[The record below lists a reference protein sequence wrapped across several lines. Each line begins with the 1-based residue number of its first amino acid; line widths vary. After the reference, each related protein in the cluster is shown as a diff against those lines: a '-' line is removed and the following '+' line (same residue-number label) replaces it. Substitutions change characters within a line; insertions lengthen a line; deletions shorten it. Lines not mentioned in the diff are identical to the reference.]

1 MNTKSK
7 NTQGIE
13 KIETDKLIPYARNSR
28 THSEA
33 QVAQIAA
40 SIREFGFTNP
50 ILIGND
56 NDIIAGHG
64 RVLAARKL
72 ELKEVPCI
80 RLSHLSDTQKKAY
93 VIADNRLALNAGWD
107 EEMLK
112 LELQDLMHQG
122 VNTEVLGF
130 SEEEIAYM
138 ISDGSESETITSDE
152 TSRTPKD
159 NAESVKESDSRQII
173 FVYSQTEYN
182 KVIEAMEQYAEQH
195 ELSNNSDVLSHLMNN
210 EEYENTEI

>member
-1 MNTKSK
+1 MKKQNIH
-7 NTQGIE
+7 NIE
-13 KIETDKLIPYARNSR
+13 NISIEKLIPYARNSR

-50 ILIGND
+50 VLIGND

-64 RVLAARKL
+64 RVLASRKL
-72 ELKEVPCI
+72 DLKEIPCI
-80 RLSHLSDTQKKAY
+80 RLSHLTDTQKKAY
-93 VIADNRLALNAGWD
+93 IIADNRLALNAGWD
-107 EEMLK
+107 DEMLK

-130 SEEEIAYM
+130 SEEEIAY
-138 ISDGSESETITSDE
+138 ITSDGSESETLTSEE

-159 NAESVKESDSRQII
+159 NAESVKEADSRQII

-182 KVIEAMEQYAEQH
+182 KVIEAMEQYAEANQ
-195 ELSNNSDVLSHLMNN
+195 LANNSEVLSHLMNN
-210 EEYENTEI
+210 EEHENTEI

>member
-1 MNTKSK
+1 MTKK
-7 NTQGIE
+7 HIPQIE
-13 KIETDKLIPYARNSR
+13 QIETNKLIPYARNSR
-28 THSEA
+28 THNEA

-50 ILIGND
+50 VLIGND

-72 ELKEVPCI
+72 ELEEVPCI
-80 RLSHLSDTQKKAY
+80 RLSHLTETQKKAY

-112 LELQDLMHQG
+112 LELKDLMNQG

-138 ISDGSESETITSDE
+138 TSDGSESETLTSEE

-159 NAESVKESDSRQII
+159 NAESVKEADSRQII

-182 KVIEAMEQYAEQH
+182 KVIEAMEQYAEANQ
-195 ELSNNSDVLSHLMNN
+195 LSNNSEVLSHLMNN
-210 EEYENTEI
+210 EEHENTEI

>member
-1 MNTKSK
+1 MKKQNIH
-7 NTQGIE
+7 NIE
-13 KIETDKLIPYARNSR
+13 NISIEKLIPYARNSR

-50 ILIGND
+50 VLIGND

-64 RVLAARKL
+64 RVLASRKL
-72 ELKEVPCI
+72 DLKEIPCI
-80 RLSHLSDTQKKAY
+80 RLSHLTDTQKKAY
-93 VIADNRLALNAGWD
+93 IIADNRLALNAGWD
-107 EEMLK
+107 DEMLK

-138 ISDGSESETITSDE
+138 TSDGSESETLTSEE

-159 NAESVKESDSRQII
+159 NAESVKEADSRQII

-182 KVIEAMEQYAEQH
+182 KVIEAMEQYAEANQ
-195 ELSNNSDVLSHLMNN
+195 LANNSEVLSHLMNN
-210 EEYENTEI
+210 EEHENTEI

>member
-1 MNTKSK
+1 MKKQNIH
-7 NTQGIE
+7 NIE
-13 KIETDKLIPYARNSR
+13 NISIEKLIPYARNSR

-50 ILIGND
+50 VLIGND

-64 RVLAARKL
+64 RVLASRKL
-72 ELKEVPCI
+72 DLKEIPCI
-80 RLSHLSDTQKKAY
+80 RLSHLTDTQKKAY
-93 VIADNRLALNAGWD
+93 IIADNRLALNAGWD
-107 EEMLK
+107 DEMLK

-138 ISDGSESETITSDE
+138 TSDGSESETLTSEE

-159 NAESVKESDSRQII
+159 NAESVKEADSRQII

-182 KVIEAMEQYAEQH
+182 KVIEAMEQYAEANQLANDS
-195 ELSNNSDVLSHLMNN
+195 EVLSHLMNN
-210 EEYENTEI
+210 EEHENTEI

>member
-1 MNTKSK
+1 MTKK
-7 NTQGIE
+7 HIPQIE
-13 KIETDKLIPYARNSR
+13 QIETNKLIPYARNSR
-28 THSEA
+28 THNEA

-50 ILIGND
+50 VLIGND

-72 ELKEVPCI
+72 ELEEVPCI
-80 RLSHLSDTQKKAY
+80 RLSHLTETQKKAY

-112 LELQDLMHQG
+112 LELKDLMNQG

-138 ISDGSESETITSDE
+138 TSDGSESETLTSEE

-159 NAESVKESDSRQII
+159 NAESVKEADSRQII

-182 KVIEAMEQYAEQH
+182 KVIEAMEEYGEANQ
-195 ELSNNSDVLSHLMNN
+195 LSNNSEVLSHLMNN
-210 EEYENTEI
+210 EEHENTEI

>member
-7 NTQGIE
+7 NTHSIE
-13 KIETDKLIPYARNSR
+13 QIATDKLIPYALNSR

-50 ILIGND
+50 VLIGKD

-64 RVLAARKL
+64 RVLASRKL
-72 ELKEVPCI
+72 DLKEIPCI
-80 RLSHLSDTQKKAY
+80 RLSHLTETQKKAY

-107 EEMLK
+107 DEMLK

-138 ISDGSESETITSDE
+138 TSDGSESETLTSEE

-159 NAESVKESDSRQII
+159 NAESVKEADSRQII

-182 KVIEAMEQYAEQH
+182 KVIEAMEQYAEANQ
-195 ELSNNSDVLSHLMNN
+195 LANNSEVLSHLMNN
-210 EEYENTEI
+210 EEHENTEI